1 MSIKRQITPGEG
13 IQKRKATGEDDVEG
27 HSFNRSKVAADEFT
41 TRKVT
46 GARKATGEDDVEGH
60 WMPEAGS
67 AMRLAKVR
75 SADVERGSRQH
86 QLESEARQHRIDHDP
101 KRTHTKG

>member
-1 MSIKRQITPGEG
+1 MSTKRSITPGEG
-13 IQKRKATGEDDVEG
+13 IQKRSVSDEGDVEG

-41 TRKVT
+41 KRSVT